1 MSEEKKGWADIPSLE
16 GLQMD
21 WGYSAENPLGK
32 RKFQRMDNGDVRS
45 IFEVKTVPVRVATG
59 DFTMDGTLSDISGGG
74 LALILKKALAVGQ
87 QVKLGFFLGTQKIIS
102 RAIVRQCGPIRSAY
116 KIGFEFH
123 DIKEEDSRY
132 INGLYASKVLSR

>member
-102 RAIVRQCGPIRSAY
+102 RATVRQCAPIRSAY